1 MTDILT
7 NLNFNHLACFVAV
20 VEEGGIVPAAKRLHV
35 SHPTVSEQ
43 VKKLE
48 HHLNLRLFELRGRK
62 LQLTENGKMVYSFAS
77 QIFGTGSSL
86 LSAVEGRR
94 AGTNIVLRVGID
106 SVLAKLTVRK
116 ILSPLLDEASIGLRL
131 RCTEDHRDRLI
142 AQLSA
147 RQIDM
152 LLSDAPAQA
161 PDHISQIV
169 ASSHLSFFASP
180 KLKSS
185 FSGIF
190 PHCLNDAPMILP
202 MPGTRLRR
210 ELERWFGENGLRPM
224 VVAEIDDSALVKAF
238 GQDGRGVF
246 AMSDSVRD
254 EVCHQYEVVEIGRT
268 NDIESRVF
276 ALTHSAG
283 RENLA
288 VNHLFASQLK

>member
-1 MTDILT
+1 MTDILSQ
-7 NLNFNHLACFVAV
+7 LNFHHLACFVAV
-20 VEEGGIVPAAKRLHV
+20 VEEGGIVPAATRLHV

-48 HHLNLRLFELRGRK
+48 HHLDLRLFERRGRK

-106 SVLAKLTVRK
+106 SVLAKLTVRQ
-116 ILSPLLDEASIGLRL
+116 ILSPLLDDVGIGLRL
-131 RCTEDHRDRLI
+131 RCTEDERDRLL

-147 RQIDM
+147 RQIDV
-152 LLSDAPAQA
+152 LLSDAPAQG
-161 PDHISQIV
+161 PDCISEMV
-169 ASSHLSFFASP
+169 TRSNLSFFASP
-180 KLKSS
+180 KLKKSLK
-185 FSGIF
+185 GKF
-190 PHCLNDAPMILP
+190 PHCLNDAPFILP

-210 ELERWFGENGLRPM
+210 ELERWMGENGVRPL

-246 AMSDSVRD
+246 AMSDSIRD
-254 EVCHQYEVVEIGRT
+254 EVCHQYDVKEIGRT
-268 NDIESRVF
+268 TAIELRIF
-276 ALTHSAG
+276 ALTHTAG
-283 RENLA
+283 REHQA
-288 VNHLFASQLK
+288 VDRLFRTQK